1 MERDSMIIYRSF
13 YEAIKE
19 LPMQTQAEVWNAI
32 YELGLNGNLVQLTG
46 MAKTIFTLINP
57 QIEAN
62 YKKYMNG
69 KRPKLKQSESK
80 TEAKVK
86 QNGSK
91 TEANVND
98 NVNDNENINVN
109 KFSFYKYL
117 FEYGF
122 EETLLKDWL
131 IVRKNKKLTNTETS
145 ANKFIFEVE
154 KCNKDKNEI
163 LQTCVANS
171 WGGFNSQWLQ
181 KNQPTSEGISPEE
194 IKARKYGLIK

>member
-1 MERDSMIIYRSF
+1 
-13 YEAIKE
+13 
-19 LPMQTQAEVWNAI
+19 MQTQAEVWNAI

-91 TEANVND
+91 TEANVNV

-109 KFSFYKYL
+109 KFSFYKYWL
-117 FEYGF
+117 F
-122 EETLLKDWL
+122 
-131 IVRKNKKLTNTETS
+131 
-145 ANKFIFEVE
+145 
-154 KCNKDKNEI
+154 
-163 LQTCVANS
+163 QT
-171 WGGFNSQWLQ
+171 
-181 KNQPTSEGISPEE
+181 IS
-194 IKARKYGLIK
+194 Y